1 MYSKPKG
8 LVYILN
14 NYQFVGGRRRLG
26 SDVDFENMSYLFH
39 QLGYVLE
46 KHENL
51 KAKVSNVHI
60 VMLLF
65 IHALFTTV
73 SIGHSLDLRT
83 QFGSI
88 VHVIISYYFV
98 TKLSFPK
105 ATSIFFS
112 NFDLYLFNEIAGLQE
127 NNLNNCLKAV

>member
-46 KHENL
+46 KYENL

-60 VMLLF
+60 CN
-65 IHALFTTV
+65 
-73 SIGHSLDLRT
+73 
-83 QFGSI
+83 
-88 VHVIISYYFV
+88 VIIH
-98 TKLSFPK
+98 SF
-105 ATSIFFS
+105 II
-112 NFDLYLFNEIAGLQE
+112 YLMLDIL
-127 NNLNNCLKAV
+127 